1 LLTVK
6 WVLRSDSSHSVG
18 EFGRGEKKYTHVVRK

>member
-1 LLTVK
+1 
-6 WVLRSDSSHSVG
+6 VLRSDSSHSVG